1 MCLDTQ
7 NMGSIMPCYSHS
19 LVKYNVLLV
28 LLLVEEHG
36 MEDCTFFPLLSLPH
50 LLGKQPHGPL
60 RLLTFG

>member
-1 MCLDTQ
+1 
-7 NMGSIMPCYSHS
+7 MPCYSHS